1 MLKPSRSP
9 SRFGKLV
16 LFALLSAL
24 AFTPGCKGAS
34 ETGQGVRLV
43 AQDGVCVVTNGAAAD
58 GDAEGDAETSTLEYL
73 TRLGCTADFELLA
86 SEPLDMTLPGSR
98 STKVVLDQADS
109 DALYFQ
115 NSVLYQVHYAFVST
129 HLSGGDLPTVPA
141 LSEFNTTEYY
151 SPSRRFIL
159 GAVTHYEG
167 PQVWA
172 LELSPYDT
180 ASAAQIEKLYR
191 KVKEQAFFGTALY
204 FHPTSSAIATVAKG
218 LPKDLPVI
226 TTNELY
232 AETDYQPLTLS
243 TAIGRLQF
251 ITAAKLET
259 TYVSYESILVLDLAP
274 NDISVVQGLI
284 TEEFQTPLSHINVL
298 SANRHTPNMGLRK
311 AMSNPLLR
319 SLEGKLI
326 ELTVAAKEW
335 TVREVT
341 EAEATAFW
349 AAHKPTAVT
358 LPTLDFS
365 VRALYDI
372 EDVTPEPTGD
382 STLRQAI
389 KDAVHA
395 FGGKA
400 AQYSVLARTDK
411 VPTAKAFAVPVYYYE
426 AFMREN
432 GYYDRLDA
440 LMADTRFTTDS
451 SERDTQLA
459 LLREAMMHGTIDPTL
474 QALLK
479 AKLALDYP
487 DQHTM
492 RFRTSTNSEDLEGF
506 PCAGCYESHSGDP
519 ADWDDVQNA
528 IRKTFAS
535 AWLFRSFEER
545 SYYGID
551 HKTVGMALLVHRN
564 FPNEAA
570 NGVAVTSNPFDAS
583 GLDPAFY
590 INVQYGGAVEVV
602 HPQAGI
608 TSDQILYY
616 FNQPNQP
623 LYYLDH
629 SSLVAD
635 GATVLSA
642 AQLHSLGVAL
652 DAIHE
657 RFSSAYGPASGN
669 TGWYA
674 MDVEFKFDG
683 EADPN
688 SLPTLY
694 IKQARPY
701 PGRGNE

>member
-1 MLKPSRSP
+1 MSSHVFTQSQRRLLPLLG
-9 SRFGKLV
+9 FL
-16 LFALLSAL
+16 ALLAAVAL
-24 AFTPGCKGAS
+24 SCAARDGA
-34 ETGQGVRLV
+34 GKKRRV
-43 AQDGVCVVTNGAAAD
+43 AQEGVCVIATD
-58 GDAEGDAETSTLEYL
+58 GDATEGEEGTSSVEYL
-73 TRLGCTADFELLA
+73 TSIGCTADFEALA
-86 SEPLDMTLPGSR
+86 SEPLDMTLPGAR
-98 STKVVLDQADS
+98 STKIVLDQADH

-115 NSVLYQVHYAFVST
+115 NSVLYQVHYAFAST
-129 HLSGGDLPTVPA
+129 HLSGGDLPTVPS

-151 SPSRRFIL
+151 SPTRRFIL
-159 GAVTHYEG
+159 GAITHYEG

-180 ASAAQIEKLYR
+180 ASVALITKLYR
-191 KVKEQAFFGTALY
+191 RAKAQAFFGPALY
-204 FHPTSSAIATVAKG
+204 FHPTSSAIATLAKG
-218 LPKDLPVI
+218 LPADIPLI
-226 TTNELY
+226 TTNDLY

-251 ITAAKLET
+251 ITAAELET
-259 TYVSYESILVLDLAP
+259 TYVSYESILVLDIAP

-311 AMSNPLLR
+311 ARRNALLR

-326 ELTVAAKEW
+326 ELTVAAKNW
-335 TVREVT
+335 SVREVT
-341 EAEATAFW
+341 QAEALAFW
-349 AAHKPTAVT
+349 AAHKPVAVT
-358 LPTLDFS
+358 LPTLDFT
-365 VRALYDI
+365 VKDLYDI
-372 EDVTPEPTGD
+372 ADVTPEPAAE
-382 STLRQAI
+382 STLREAI
-389 KDAVHA
+389 KNAVHA

-400 AQYSVLARTDK
+400 AQYSVLARTEK
-411 VPTAKAFAVPVYYYE
+411 VPVAKAFAIPVYYYE

-432 GYYDRLDA
+432 GYFDRIDA
-440 LMADTRFTTDS
+440 LLADPQFVADS
-451 SERDTQLA
+451 SRRDTELA
-459 LLREAMMHGTIDPTL
+459 LLREAMMHGTINPTL
-474 QALLK
+474 QALLR
-479 AKLALDYP
+479 AKLALDFP
-487 DQHTM
+487 EKHVM

-519 ADWDDVQNA
+519 NDWDDVLNA
-528 IRKTFAS
+528 IRQTYAS

-570 NGVAVTSNPFDAS
+570 NGVAVTANPFDAS

-608 TSDQILYY
+608 TSDQLLYY

-623 LYYLDH
+623 ITYLDH

-642 AQLHSLGVAL
+642 AQIHSLGVAL

-657 RFSSAYGPASGN
+657 RFNSAYGPASGN

-674 MDVEFKFDG
+674 MDVEFKFDA
-683 EADPN
+683 EADP
-688 SLPTLY
+688 SATPTLY